1 MFFLEIPYLFKFCL
15 CQRVPVSPES
25 SPPYCSP
32 TRILTPLYFQSKQNP
47 LESLLK
53 FLRSITALCL
63 DSEST
68 RTSLPDS
75 LQDGDTNR
83 VYFFAIRNFYEDLS
97 VFLENLC
104 CVFDSDHRP
113 AFPSPR
119 HFHLGVLHGYVE
131 FISGLNSVTQ
141 LSVDGFH
148 ASMLPILFGSM
159 ATGYRQGLW

>member
-1 MFFLEIPYLFKFCL
+1 MFSSLLFSDSDFNSPL
-15 CQRVPVSPES
+15 FPVETES
-25 SPPYCSP
+25 
-32 TRILTPLYFQSKQNP
+32 TRITIKI
-47 LESLLK
+47 
-53 FLRSITALCL
+53 LRSITTLCL

-119 HFHLGVLHGYVE
+119 HFHLGVLHGYFE
-131 FISGLNSVTQ
+131 FISGLNYVTN
-141 LSVDGFH
+141 
-148 ASMLPILFGSM
+148 
-159 ATGYRQGLW
+159 